1 MVLLDGVAGQRLND
15 NFLDAE
21 KMLHDSEPTPANAP
35 AKAGAGPD
43 APAPSDLVALTW
55 SEVSSVPN
63 TSLLRRPN
71 TAQQQ
76 RQPTTHSP
84 ATAMSPPL
92 RGRPVTAQ
100 NVRPA
105 PKRAAAP
112 SPSAATRAPTEASAS
127 SDAPPP
133 PLPHYMRLTRTS
145 GERQA
150 STAAD
155 SAWLSDVFGLPVPS
169 PRPHALADARRPGQ
183 LRRACRFVE
192 SGEPDQPDGLR
203 PRVLRVTAGG
213 GPVGRAGADASARR
227 EWLLQHPMRRRRVL
241 VNMYGGAVSASLAY
255 SAPQGPANWL
265 PPLTS
270 H

>member
-84 ATAMSPPL
+84 ATAMIVEGA
-92 RGRPVTAQ
+92 R
-100 NVRPA
+100 
-105 PKRAAAP
+105 
-112 SPSAATRAPTEASAS
+112 
-127 SDAPPP
+127 
-133 PLPHYMRLTRTS
+133 MR
-145 GERQA
+145 Q
-150 STAAD
+150 
-155 SAWLSDVFGLPVPS
+155 
-169 PRPHALADARRPGQ
+169 
-183 LRRACRFVE
+183 
-192 SGEPDQPDGLR
+192 
-203 PRVLRVTAGG
+203 
-213 GPVGRAGADASARR
+213 
-227 EWLLQHPMRRRRVL
+227 
-241 VNMYGGAVSASLAY
+241 
-255 SAPQGPANWL
+255 
-265 PPLTS
+265 
-270 H
+270 